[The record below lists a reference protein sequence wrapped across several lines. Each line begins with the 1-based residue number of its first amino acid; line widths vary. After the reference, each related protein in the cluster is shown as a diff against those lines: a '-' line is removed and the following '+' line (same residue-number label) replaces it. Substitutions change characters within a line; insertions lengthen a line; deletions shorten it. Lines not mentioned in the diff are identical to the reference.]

1 MASAETLYAKALE
14 NVTKQAFQRG
24 ISTEEFWQVLAGFVG
39 FSMGNAPE
47 NDRETIIKG
56 VRQFAEAS
64 LLHALDRRK
73 EITKG
78 ETTQ

>member
-1 MASAETLYAKALE
+1 MASAETLFAKALE
-14 NVTKQAFQRG
+14 NETRKAFERG
-24 ISTEEFWQVLAGFVG
+24 LSTDDFWKVLAGFVG

-73 EITKG
+73 EITK
-78 ETTQ
+78 EATQ